1 MNCVTLGEGSGTVN
15 ANPGRHSIPKVLIVA
30 AVLTLALSVL
40 LATIAVA
47 DTPESYV
54 PVASGKFAGRTW
66 TLGAVGDGGRRCF
79 ALTLISRY
87 SGTVT
92 YCEADGRPPDLWQR
106 RVGSADESSAVEL
119 DITSSRVWK
128 LELLLGH
135 PGRHSRPSTWETVA
149 TRIISPAQAAE
160 AHLGRN
166 FRFAVH
172 TGRGANL
179 CVEKVRAFDRE
190 GELLESRSV
199 PCEY

>member
-1 MNCVTLGEGSGTVN
+1 MTCVTLGEGSGTVN
-15 ANPGRHSIPKVLIVA
+15 VNPGRNSISKVFVVA
-30 AVLTLALSVL
+30 AVLTLALLAL

-66 TLGAVGDGGRRCF
+66 TLGAVGDRSRRCF
-79 ALTLISRY
+79 ALTLMIPY

-92 YCEADGRPPDLWQR
+92 YCEAGGRPPDLWQR
-106 RVGSADESSAVEL
+106 RVGNSDESSAVEL
-119 DITSSRVWK
+119 DITSTRVRK

-135 PGRHSRPSTWETVA
+135 PGRHSRPSTWETVT
-149 TRIISPAQAAE
+149 TRIISPTQAAE

-166 FRFAVH
+166 FRFAVL

-179 CVEKVRAFDRE
+179 CVEKVRAFDQG
-190 GELLESRSV
+190 GELLESFSV